1 MADLETPPRKTW
13 LTGKRFERQED
24 ILGFEHL
31 GGNQEANGQIFE
43 EVFRQEES
51 SLKTE
56 PLTQARF
63 ETNYETLG
71 FKVLGGSLYEKVQ
84 LFLRPLFTQP
94 VEDEEPV
101 VTRAF
106 SSGFSSG
113 FS

>member
-24 ILGFEHL
+24 VIGSETL

-43 EVFRQEES
+43 EIFRQEES
-51 SLKTE
+51 DLKTE
-56 PLTQARF
+56 PLTQKRF
-63 ETNYETLG
+63 EKNFASLG
-71 FKVLGGSLYEKVQ
+71 FEVLGGSLYRKVQ
-84 LFLRPLFTQP
+84 LFLRPAFTQP
-94 VEDEEPV
+94 VEEEPV